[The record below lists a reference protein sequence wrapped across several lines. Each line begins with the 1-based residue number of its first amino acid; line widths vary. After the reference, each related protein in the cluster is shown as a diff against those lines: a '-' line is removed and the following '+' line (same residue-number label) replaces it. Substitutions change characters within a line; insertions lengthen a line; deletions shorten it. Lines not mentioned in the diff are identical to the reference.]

1 MTHEA
6 WHALRLVQDWL
17 LARGSGGA
25 GHEGMA
31 SPQQRGRIAAQLGAA
46 AGGGRRGGLLRGVRL
61 RAGAA
66 EQDALTSAS
75 DGRVGML
82 RLVLPDYGGG
92 TTFSR
97 AVQAA
102 AAWLPAFLESN
113 QQIRYIEISALPS
126 VGHWVMDFRLAHME
140 ALTGLV
146 TRANSRATVV
156 FSDLVMRHF
165 WRPGDEAFPFLHPPD
180 LATRQAQ
187 GMCGQPDLPGR
198 LRLLLG
204 DARFYFAHIG
214 TFLCSELLLP
224 LASAVRDGRVASLS
238 IRLADAGVNL
248 NGPEMAALAAALAE
262 PALCPRTLLLQAA
275 RHNSCPIPNVLYT
288 WHDSLPN
295 MEHFLERLRGCACTR
310 LELQSFFVRRA
321 ASLIIGWSGLE
332 ELKCVVD
339 EVVPDMLFWLA
350 MHEYDEPII
359 LPVTVHTVTLQPAR
373 YLWENLHVDVRR
385 RLTRDLLGQAGQLLR
400 YRQEQWALNLIIVD
414 TPWPEGMFWAE
425 FENTL
430 LRGVPLRM
438 SYNNPISLALVI
450 SGTERTRRGL
460 RFALANRTTWQK
472 LKDQGVRVY
481 VGRK

>member
-126 VGHWVMDFRLAHME
+126 VGDWVMDFRLAHME

-165 WRPGDEAFPFLHPPD
+165 WRPGEVTFLEPPD
-180 LATRQAQ
+180 LAIRQAQ
-187 GMCGQPDLPGR
+187 GMCGQPDLPER

-204 DARFYFAHIG
+204 DARFYFAHIN

-224 LASAVRDGRVASLS
+224 LAAAMRDGRVASLS
-238 IRLADAGVNL
+238 IRLVDAGVNL
-248 NGPEMAALAAALAE
+248 AGPEMAALAAALAE
-262 PALCPRTLLLQAA
+262 PAVCPRTLLLQAA
-275 RHNSCPIPNVLYT
+275 RRIDCPVRNVLYI
-288 WHDSLPN
+288 WNDSLPN
-295 MEHFLERLRGCACTR
+295 MEHFLESLRGCACAR
-310 LELQSFFVRRA
+310 LELRYFLVRRA
-321 ASLIIGWSGLE
+321 SSLIIGWRGLE
-332 ELKCVVD
+332 ELKFVVETDIPGDLWFD
-339 EVVPDMLFWLA
+339 EYC
-350 MHEYDEPII
+350 ETII
-359 LPVTVHTVTLQPAR
+359 LPVTVHTVTLQPAEAEL
-373 YLWENLHVDVRR
+373 YIDVRR
-385 RLTRDLLGQAGQLLR
+385 RITSTLLDQVYQLLR
-400 YRQEQWALNLIIVD
+400 CRREGSALSLIIVD
-414 TPWPEGMFWAE
+414 TPWPEGMVWAE
-425 FENTL
+425 FEHTL
-430 LRGVPLRM
+430 LRCAGQPNKPL
-438 SYNNPISLALVI
+438 SLALVI

-472 LKDQGVRVY
+472 LKDWGVRVY